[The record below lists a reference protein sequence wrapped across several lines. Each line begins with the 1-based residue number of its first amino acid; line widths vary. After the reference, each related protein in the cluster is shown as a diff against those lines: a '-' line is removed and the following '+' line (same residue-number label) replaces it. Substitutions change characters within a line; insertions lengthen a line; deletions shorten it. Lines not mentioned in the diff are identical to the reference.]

1 VAGPSSVVSSII
13 WTQEPE
19 RHGATWPIAKAPGR
33 RVLYVRIGAWAF
45 CLLHNTQGTG
55 AKREEAKGMRGG
67 VVPIAIGIL
76 VLIILIIIISYL

>member
-1 VAGPSSVVSSII
+1 MARLGRLLRPVAGES
-13 WTQEPE
+13 
-19 RHGATWPIAKAPGR
+19 
-33 RVLYVRIGAWAF
+33 LCVRIGAWAF
-45 CLLHNTQGTG
+45 CLLHNTQGTR

>member
-1 VAGPSSVVSSII
+1 MDARTGAPWRDLADCYGSVAGESLCVM
-13 WTQEPE
+13 
-19 RHGATWPIAKAPGR
+19 
-33 RVLYVRIGAWAF
+33 IGARAF

>member
-1 VAGPSSVVSSII
+1 MARLGRLLRPVAGESFC
-13 WTQEPE
+13 
-19 RHGATWPIAKAPGR
+19 
-33 RVLYVRIGAWAF
+33 VRIGAWAF

-76 VLIILIIIISYL
+76 VIIVQLYLVLG

>member
-1 VAGPSSVVSSII
+1 MTRLGRLLRPVVGESFC
-13 WTQEPE
+13 
-19 RHGATWPIAKAPGR
+19 
-33 RVLYVRIGAWAF
+33 VRIGAWAF
-45 CLLHNTQGTG
+45 CLLHNTQGTR

>member
-1 VAGPSSVVSSII
+1 MVGSKRHHMDARTGALWRDLADCYGSVAGESLCV
-13 WTQEPE
+13 WT
-19 RHGATWPIAKAPGR
+19 GAR
-33 RVLYVRIGAWAF
+33 AF

>member
-1 VAGPSSVVSSII
+1 MERAAG
-13 WTQEPE
+13 EE
-19 RHGATWPIAKAPGR
+19 
-33 RVLYVRIGAWAF
+33 
-45 CLLHNTQGTG
+45 